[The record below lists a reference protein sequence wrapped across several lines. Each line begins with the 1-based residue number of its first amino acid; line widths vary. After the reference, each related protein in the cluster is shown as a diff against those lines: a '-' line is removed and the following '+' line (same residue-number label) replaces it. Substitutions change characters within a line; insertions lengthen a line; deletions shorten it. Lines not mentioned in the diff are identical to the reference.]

1 MIKLGVY
8 NILKVERETPQGI
21 YLRSEDNDEVLL
33 PNRYVP
39 EDIFP
44 GKEIEVFVYKDSE
57 DRPVATTQKVF
68 LLLGEYA
75 MLKVVKLTKFGA
87 FMDWG
92 LDKNL
97 LVPFSEQNTD
107 MEEEKSYPVY
117 LYLDEETQRL
127 AGSTRLD
134 DFFDNNQLELEID
147 QEVDIFIFEET
158 SLGYKV
164 IVNNKYNALLYH
176 NEIFQTIAIGDTKKA
191 YVKKIRE
198 DNKVD
203 VSLEKGGYA
212 NIDAFSRQIM
222 NSLENNMGFLALT
235 DKTDADI
242 IKDQLQMSKKNFKKA
257 IGYLYK
263 NKKIELKDDGI
274 YLC

>member
-8 NILKVERETPQGI
+8 NILKVDRETPQGI
-21 YLRSEDNDEVLL
+21 YLSSEDNDEVLL

-97 LVPFSEQNTD
+97 LVPFSEQNID

-164 IVNNKYNALLYH
+164 IVNNKYTALLYH
-176 NEIFQTIAIGDTKKA
+176 NEIFQKIAIGDTKKA

-203 VSLEKGGYA
+203 VSLEKSGYS
-212 NIDAFSRQIM
+212 NIDSFAQQIM
-222 NSLENNMGFLALT
+222 QSLENNMGFLALT

-242 IKDQLQMSKKNFKKA
+242 IKDELQMSKKNFKKA

-263 NKKIELKDDGI
+263 NKKIELKKDGI

>member
-21 YLRSEDNDEVLL
+21 YLSSEDNDEVLL

-68 LLLGEYA
+68 LVLGEYA

-97 LVPFSEQNTD
+97 LVPFSEQNID
-107 MEEEKSYPVY
+107 MEEEKSYPIY

-164 IVNNKYNALLYH
+164 IVNNKYTALLYH
-176 NEIFQTIAIGDTKKA
+176 NEIFQKIAIGDTKKA

-203 VSLEKGGYA
+203 VSLEKSGYA

>member
-21 YLRSEDNDEVLL
+21 YLSSEDNDEVLL

-97 LVPFSEQNTD
+97 LVPFSEQNID
-107 MEEEKSYPVY
+107 MEEEKSYPIY

-164 IVNNKYNALLYH
+164 IVNNKYTALLYH
-176 NEIFQTIAIGDTKKA
+176 NEIFQKITIGDSKKA

-203 VSLEKGGYA
+203 VSLEKSGYS
-212 NIDAFSRQIM
+212 NIDSFAQQIM
-222 NSLENNMGFLALT
+222 QSLENNMGFLALT

-242 IKDQLQMSKKNFKKA
+242 IKDELQMSKKNFKKA

>member
-8 NILKVERETPQGI
+8 NILKVDRETPQGI
-21 YLRSEDNDEVLL
+21 YLSSEDNDEVLL

-97 LVPFSEQNTD
+97 LVPFSEQNID

-158 SLGYKV
+158 SLGYKF
-164 IVNNKYNALLYH
+164 IVNNKYTALLYH
-176 NEIFQTIAIGDTKKA
+176 NEIFQKIAIGDTKKA

-203 VSLEKGGYA
+203 VSLEKSGYS
-212 NIDAFSRQIM
+212 NIDSFAQQIM
-222 NSLENNMGFLALT
+222 QSLENNMGFLALT

-242 IKDQLQMSKKNFKKA
+242 IKDELQMSKKNFKKA

-263 NKKIELKDDGI
+263 NKKIELKKDGI

>member
-21 YLRSEDNDEVLL
+21 YLSSEDNDEVLL

-97 LVPFSEQNTD
+97 LVPFSEQNID
-107 MEEEKSYPVY
+107 MEEEKSYPIY

-164 IVNNKYNALLYH
+164 IVNNKYTALLYH
-176 NEIFQTIAIGDTKKA
+176 NEIFQKIAIGDTKKA

-203 VSLEKGGYA
+203 VSLEKSGYT
-212 NIDAFSRQIM
+212 NIDSFAQQIM
-222 NSLENNMGFLALT
+222 QSLENNMGFLALT
-235 DKTDADI
+235 DKTDAEI
-242 IKDQLQMSKKNFKKA
+242 IKNELQMSKKNFKKA

-263 NKKIELKDDGI
+263 NKKIELKEDGI

>member
-21 YLRSEDNDEVLL
+21 YLSSEDNDEVLL

-97 LVPFSEQNTD
+97 LVPFSEQNID

-164 IVNNKYNALLYH
+164 IVNNKYTALLYH
-176 NEIFQTIAIGDTKKA
+176 NEIFQKIAIGDTKKA

-203 VSLEKGGYA
+203 VSLEKSGYS
-212 NIDAFSRQIM
+212 NIDSFAQQIM
-222 NSLENNMGFLALT
+222 QSLENNMGFLALT

-242 IKDQLQMSKKNFKKA
+242 IKDELQMSKKNFKKA

-263 NKKIELKDDGI
+263 NKKIELKEDGI